1 MSNSL
6 SPPTLAAYAAARRSR
21 DARFDGRFF
30 IAVTSTGI
38 YCRPVC
44 PAPTAHER
52 NVRYYEHAASAA
64 AAGFRPC
71 LRCRPELAPGAAPC
85 DSGDRLFDLA
95 LKRVGDGVLAEQSLA
110 ELAVSLGVS
119 DRHLRRLFVQ
129 RLGVAPLQVH
139 LTRCILLAK
148 QLLTETRLP
157 ITDVALASGFAS
169 LRRFNQA
176 FREATGMNPT
186 ALRRG
191 SAEPVAGER
200 LLLRLGYRPP
210 YDFAHVLDFLR
221 VRTIAGVERVGEAH
235 YERVLGP
242 AEQPGWLRISDDAAR
257 HALRLELDLPDL
269 RQLPGL
275 LRRVRRLF
283 DLDADPLAVA
293 SVLGADPRLASAMTR
308 WPGQRVPGAFD
319 GWEAAVRAVLGQQVS
334 VAAAT
339 TLMRR
344 VVERFGVPLS
354 GTHGFER
361 LFPPPAAL
369 RRGDFD
375 GIGLTQARID
385 CLRHLAA
392 AVDDGRLPMESVDL
406 SLQEWLARAV
416 ALPGIGPWTAHYM
429 ALRVLHHPDA
439 FPAGDLILRKRLG
452 TGKPASEREAEARS
466 LAWRPWRAYAV
477 MLLWRDTS
485 APEPGVSP

>member
-1 MSNSL
+1 MPSSL
-6 SPPTLAAYAAARRSR
+6 TATADAYAAARRSR

-30 IAVTSTGI
+30 VAVTTTGI

-44 PAPTAHER
+44 PAPTAQER
-52 NVRYYEHAASAA
+52 NVRYFEHAAAAA

-85 DSGDRLFDLA
+85 DSGDRLFDIA
-95 LKRVGDGVLAEQSLA
+95 LRRVGDGALAEGSLA
-110 ELAVSLGVS
+110 ELAASLGVT

-139 LTRCILLAK
+139 LNRCILLAK

-176 FREATGMNPT
+176 FRDAVGMSPS
-186 ALRRG
+186 ALRRHR
-191 SAEPVAGER
+191 AEAPGER
-200 LLLRLGYRPP
+200 LTLRLGYRPP
-210 YDFAHVLDFLR
+210 YDFAAVLDFLR
-221 VRTIAGVERVGEAH
+221 VRCIAGVEQVGAAH

-242 AEQPGWLRISDDAAR
+242 AERPGWLRISDDPTR

-269 RQLPGL
+269 RQLPSL
-275 LRRVRRLF
+275 LRRLRRQF

-293 SVLGADPRLASAMTR
+293 AVLGADPRLAGALQR
-308 WPGQRVPGAFD
+308 WPGIRVPGAFD

-334 VAAAT
+334 VAAAS
-339 TLMRR
+339 TLVRR
-344 VVERFGVPLS
+344 VVERFGTPLP
-354 GTHGFER
+354 GRDDGAR
-361 LFPPPAAL
+361 LFPSPAAL
-369 RRGDFD
+369 RTAELD
-375 GIGLTQARID
+375 GIGLTRARID
-385 CLRHLAA
+385 CLRRLAA
-392 AVDDGRLPMESVDL
+392 AVDDGRLPLEAVEL
-406 SLQEWLARAV
+406 SFDDWLARAV

-439 FPAGDLILRKRLG
+439 FPAGDLVLRKQLG
-452 TGKPASEREAEARS
+452 EGRVASGREAEAVS
-466 LAWRPWRAYAV
+466 QAWRPWRAYAL
-477 MLLWRDTS
+477 MLLWRGATS
-485 APEPGVSP
+485 QPQGVPP

>member
-1 MSNSL
+1 MSRL
-6 SPPTLAAYAAARRSR
+6 PAPTVAAYAAARRSR

-30 IAVTSTGI
+30 IGVTSTGI

-52 NVRYYEHAASAA
+52 NVRYFEHAASAA

-95 LKRVGDGVLAEQSLA
+95 LRRVGDGALAESSLA
-110 ELAVSLGVS
+110 ALAASLGVT

-139 LTRCILLAK
+139 LNRCVLLAK
-148 QLLTETRLP
+148 QLLSETRLP

-176 FREATGMNPT
+176 FRDATGMNPST
-186 ALRRG
+186 LRRRH
-191 SAEPVAGER
+191 AEAAPGER
-200 LLLRLGYRPP
+200 LQLRLGYRPP
-210 YDFAHVLDFLR
+210 YDFAAVLDFLR
-221 VRTIAGVERVGEAH
+221 ARCIAGVERIGSDH

-242 AEQPGWLRISDDAAR
+242 AERPGWLRISDEPAR
-257 HALRLELDLPDL
+257 HALRLELALPDL
-269 RQLPGL
+269 RQLPAL
-275 LRRVRRLF
+275 LRRLRRQF

-293 SVLGADPRLASAMTR
+293 AVLGADPRLAPALQR

-344 VVERFGVPLS
+344 VVERFGTPLD
-354 GTHGFER
+354 GVAGFER
-361 LFPPPAAL
+361 LFPTAAAL
-369 RRGDFD
+369 RRGDLG

-392 AVDDGRLPMESVDL
+392 AVDDGRLPLEQVDL
-406 SLQEWLARAV
+406 PLADWLARAL
-416 ALPGIGPWTAHYM
+416 ALPGIGPWTAQYM

-452 TGKPASEREAEARS
+452 GERPASEREAEQRS
-466 LAWRPWRAYAV
+466 AAWRPWRAYAV
-477 MLLWRDTS
+477 MLLWRDAGT
-485 APEPGVSP
+485 PEHGVSP